1 MEHAPEG
8 VITAKEAFIQ
18 REGMTLSYAVM
29 TPHVSK
35 AVVLIV
41 HGINDH
47 KGRYT
52 LLQED
57 LAEGGYTSFAFDQRG
72 FGLSGGK
79 RVDVARYQDYHD
91 DLLAV
96 LALIRAKC
104 PDEQIF
110 LLGHSLGGL
119 ISATFCI
126 DHPGAVDALVLSS
139 PAFDVPSLPFH
150 LDLLGYLLYFLAP
163 TVSIR
168 YPSPRKKRS
177 HDPAVVNAVAKDPLI
192 VVKATPRFYIQFK
205 KMKAYFQKHA
215 DQIDL
220 PTLILQAGD
229 DVIVSPEG
237 AKTLYERLKNQKKKL
252 LWYDGFY
259 HEVFH
264 EIARTKVV
272 ADLLKW
278 LNEKCADR
286 AEARTESKLS
296 QGSK

>member
-1 MEHAPEG
+1 MKHPADG
-8 VITAKEAFIQ
+8 VIASREASIQ
-18 REGMTLSYAVM
+18 REDMMLAYAAMV
-29 TPHVSK
+29 PHVSK

-47 KGRYT
+47 KGRYA

-57 LAEGGYTSFAFDQRG
+57 LAEAGYTSFAFDQRG

-79 RVDVARYQDYHD
+79 RADVVRYQDYHD
-91 DLLAV
+91 DLSAILD
-96 LALIRAKC
+96 LIRREC
-104 PDEQIF
+104 PNECIF

-119 ISATFCI
+119 ISATYCI
-126 DHPGAVDALVLSS
+126 EHPGVVEGLVLSS
-139 PAFDVPSLPFH
+139 PAFEVPSLPFH
-150 LDLLGYLLYFLAP
+150 LEVLGKLLYYLMP

-168 YPSPRKKRS
+168 YPSLHRKRS

-192 VVKATPRFYIQFK
+192 VVKATPRFYMQYRS
-205 KMKAYFQKHA
+205 MKTYFQKHA

-237 AKTLYERLKNQKKKL
+237 AKVLFERLKNPKKKL

-272 ADLLKW
+272 KDLIEW
-278 LNEKCADR
+278 LDEMCAENT
-286 AEARTESKLS
+286 ASLP
-296 QGSK
+296 